1 MLAPKAY
8 ASSAPYPARLRA
20 HLLSTV
26 IFDPNL
32 LVSCYIK
39 VFLSDVD
46 APRKWL
52 RIRGALN
59 LFMQLFLYSISFD
72 SEWKIEFLWN
82 RPKNERAR

>member
-52 RIRGALN
+52 RIGGLKPFYAAI
-59 LFMQLFLYSISFD
+59 FVFD
-72 SEWKIEFLWN
+72 KFRFRMEN
-82 RPKNERAR
+82 